1 MLDHTPH
8 CAFKFSRRLIWA
20 RPSTSVKGFQGPSIR
35 SGAEVLKK
43 EGSKVDKAMDLAID
57 DANQG
62 HLTEFR
68 GFKYL
73 GPHMTLSGCGGCLE
87 KGTKPNKLE

>member
-1 MLDHTPH
+1 MSQAYYS
-8 CAFKFSRRLIWA
+8 CERL
-20 RPSTSVKGFQGPSIR
+20 PGPSIR

-57 DANQG
+57 DVNQG
-62 HLTEFR
+62 DLTESR
-68 GFKYL
+68 GFKCL
-73 GPHMTLSGCGGCLE
+73 GPHMTPSGCGGCLE